1 MKKLIVLLAAVLLL
15 SIVLKVEAQSTSQK
29 SIFVKNGNVYEKTI
43 TTVIST
49 SISPKELRVAE
60 NVLDHEAQEFLNQN
74 DSTLKLN
81 IVEKDSLIFKE
92 GLFQI
97 KEISKFDSLFMKGS
111 FLAKETIG
119 NSKESKAHSLKF
131 LSGALYLTILLYIL
145 AIIFYFIKRKGF
157 KDNLKEKAF
166 KQIKKIFNV
175 FFWVFMTSIFTFL
188 ITFLLTNDLFLSFGI
203 TCCAAF
209 IAAFIVA
216 IIEAIMEAFI
226 IAFII
231 AFIAVIIGS
240 FIETFIG
247 SIIMAFFAAFIG
259 AWIAT
264 LIGIMIILK
273 NKKSYLKEKN

>member
-1 MKKLIVLLAAVLLL
+1 MKKLMVLLAAVLLS

-166 KQIKKIFNV
+166 KQINGLFNV
-175 FFWVFMTSIFTFL
+175 FFWAFLALIFGFL
-188 ITFLLTNDLFLSFGI
+188 ITFLLTNSLLFSFG
-203 TCCAAF
+203 
-209 IAAFIVA
+209 VA
-216 IIEAIMEAFI
+216 LIGTWIGTGIGTFVGTLI
-226 IAFII
+226 IAFI
-231 AFIAVIIGS
+231 V
-240 FIETFIG
+240 
-247 SIIMAFFAAFIG
+247 
-259 AWIAT
+259 
-264 LIGIMIILK
+264 LK
-273 NKKSYLKEKN
+273 NKKNYLKEKN